1 MSTIGKNTRAKCSVS
16 CCVRYLLRLRFGYE
30 RDHTVEHAIAHCN
43 RDVDDVRS
51 LTIHAARKHRVAGRL
66 LHRHTLAGERC
77 LIHAGPAFMRCSV

>member
-1 MSTIGKNTRAKCSVS
+1 MSGTFCDCASVTS
-16 CCVRYLLRLRFGYE
+16 VI
-30 RDHTVEHAIAHCN
+30 DTVEHAIAHCN

-51 LTIHAARKHRVAGRL
+51 LTIHAARKHRVAGRR